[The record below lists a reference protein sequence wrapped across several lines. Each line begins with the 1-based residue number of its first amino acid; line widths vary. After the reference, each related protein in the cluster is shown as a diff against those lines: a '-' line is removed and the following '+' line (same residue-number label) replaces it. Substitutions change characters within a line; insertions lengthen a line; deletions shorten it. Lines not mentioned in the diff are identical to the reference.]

1 MKITQV
7 EWLPVTKAAMKEYSR
22 DDIAGLAAEMAYWI
36 VFSLFP
42 FFAFLT
48 TIAAIIGQFIGSDQ
62 FINNAVNTVLAQAP
76 QSTRDVVK
84 GPLSTLLQPSGGA
97 LTVGAIIAAVL
108 ALNSASSAVDT
119 TLKAFNRAYGIEET
133 RNFILKKLM
142 SLALTLILVVL
153 VVGGALLMS
162 FSGTFV
168 RWLHLGAAG
177 GILVRIGT
185 YIGPL
190 IAINLALAILYW
202 LGPNIKQRFQFVT
215 PGSILAT
222 IALVIFSLL
231 FGFYAV
237 KFGQSS
243 YNKTYGTFAGIILF
257 LFFLR
262 LASTIVL
269 LGAEFNAETAKRY
282 DPETIRDKITNPR
295 KQIPGEQPQPAPQ
308 AAREA
313 GVTPGQV
320 ARSNAPNGATG
331 RTAAIQQANGASPQL
346 PDGKVDQDIAERLR
360 ALREQPFASAA
371 ARAHNEQAQ
380 LTPAER
386 AHRARAT
393 FAALAVSSAAAV
405 GGVVVG
411 ALRRVRG

>member
-7 EWLPVTKAAMKEYSR
+7 EWLPVAKASMREYGR
-22 DDIAGLAAEMAYWI
+22 DDVGGLAAEMAYWI

-48 TIAAIIGQFIGSDQ
+48 TLAAIIGQAIGSDQ
-62 FINNAVNTVLAQAP
+62 FVNNAVNSLLAQAP

-84 GPLSTLLQPSGGA
+84 GPLSTLLQPSSGA
-97 LTVGAIIAAVL
+97 LTFGAIIAALL
-108 ALNSASSAVDT
+108 ALNSASAAVNT
-119 TLKAFNRAYGIEET
+119 IIKAFNRAYGIEET
-133 RNFILKKLM
+133 RNFILKKLL
-142 SLALTLILVVL
+142 SVALTLILVVL

-162 FSGTFV
+162 LSGTLV

-177 GILVRIGT
+177 GLALRVGT
-185 YIGPL
+185 YVGPI

-202 LGPNIKQRFQFVT
+202 LGPNIKQSFQFVS

-222 IALVIFSLL
+222 IALIVFSLV
-231 FGFYAV
+231 FGFYV
-237 KFGQSS
+237 IKFGQSS
-243 YNKTYGTFAGIILF
+243 YNKTYGAFAGVILF

-262 LASTIVL
+262 LASTIIL
-269 LGAEFNAETAKRY
+269 LGAEFNAEAAKRY
-282 DPETIRDKITNPR
+282 DPETIRDKITDPR
-295 KQIPGEQPQPAPQ
+295 KQIPGEQPQPHPQ

-313 GVTPGQV
+313 GVTPAQV
-320 ARSNAPNGATG
+320 ARSNRPNGAAG
-331 RTAAIQQANGASPQL
+331 QTAAIQRANGAAQYT
-346 PDGKVDQDIAERLR
+346 PDGDVDLDIAARLR

-371 ARAHNEQAQ
+371 ARAHDEQAR
-380 LTPAER
+380 LSSAER

-393 FAALAVSSAAAV
+393 FAALAVSGAAAV

-411 ALRRVRG
+411 TLRRVRG

>member
-7 EWLPVTKAAMKEYSR
+7 DWVPVAKSAMKEYSR

-48 TIAAIIGQFIGSDQ
+48 TLTAIIGQIIGSGQ
-62 FINNAVNTVLAQAP
+62 FVNNAVNSLLAQAP
-76 QSTRDVVK
+76 ESTREVVK
-84 GPLSTLLQPSGGA
+84 GPLSALLQPSSGA
-97 LTVGAIIAAVL
+97 LTLGAIIAALL

-133 RNFILKKLM
+133 RNFILKKLL
-142 SLALTLILVVL
+142 SVALTLILVVL
-153 VVGGALLMS
+153 VVGGALLLS
-162 FSGTFV
+162 FSSTLV
-168 RWLHLGAAG
+168 RWMHLGAAG
-177 GILVRIGT
+177 GFAARVGT
-185 YIGPL
+185 YIIPI

-202 LGPNIKQRFQFVT
+202 LGPNIKQSFQFVT
-215 PGSILAT
+215 PGSVLAT
-222 IALVIFSLL
+222 IALIVFSLL
-231 FGFYAV
+231 FGFYV
-237 KFGQSS
+237 IKFGQSS

-269 LGAEFNAETAKRY
+269 LGAEFNAEAAKRY
-282 DPETIRDKITNPR
+282 DPETIRDKITDPR

-308 AAREA
+308 AARQA
-313 GVTPGQV
+313 GVTPRQV

-331 RTAAIQQANGASPQL
+331 RTAASQRANGAAHVT
-346 PDGKVDQDIAERLR
+346 PDGAIDQDIAERLR

-371 ARAHNEQAQ
+371 ARAHDEQAQ
-380 LTPAER
+380 LSPTER

-393 FAALAVSSAAAV
+393 FAALAVSGAAAV

-411 ALRRVRG
+411 TLRRVRG